1 MRARANGHTA
11 TAYSAWPEHAILD
24 DSGVVALIARRAGR
38 ELRPQACTVHAA
50 RAAHSARVGSGAT
63 AVRSAPVVCSGSV
76 SMANSGPH
84 TNRKPVRPP
93 SPLSASL
100 CLGVGSTANASAASG
115 APMRSIRIECA
126 CRRAVRRSLESS
138 IPALGALPVFH
149 FHRQSSYATR
159 ISGQPVRHLRSAFL
173 RCGPAAHVLTR
184 PFRIISA
191 VAPRLVD
198 SCCRRSP

>member
-1 MRARANGHTA
+1 MRGVQDESYVLTHAR
-11 TAYSAWPEHAILD
+11 YMS
-24 DSGVVALIARRAGR
+24 
-38 ELRPQACTVHAA
+38 A
-50 RAAHSARVGSGAT
+50 RAAHSALAGSGAT

-93 SPLSASL
+93 SPPQCLSLSTRGWRGT
-100 CLGVGSTANASAASG
+100 CTSPFPCSFRLGVGSTANASAASG

-126 CRRAVRRSLESS
+126 GRTAVRRSLESS
-138 IPALGALPVFH
+138 IPALGALSVFH
-149 FHRQSSYATR
+149 FHRQSSYASR

-173 RCGPAAHVLTR
+173 RCGPAAHVLTQ
-184 PFRIISA
+184 PFRITSA

-198 SCCRRSP
+198 SCRRSP